1 MLQKVTKFASK
12 TLQKVTAMI
21 FKRKIFKDIE
31 HWNKNCKNEAL
42 LIKGARQVGKTTA
55 VREFAR
61 ANYANFVEI
70 NFEQN
75 PEAKQAFAGSRDAN
89 TVIQRLSLMGYGPF
103 VPGKTLVFFDEIQSC
118 PDARTAIKFLAED
131 GRFQYIES
139 GSLLGINY
147 KDVSSYPVGFES
159 QIEMYPL
166 DFEEFLWAKGVSI
179 DTVDN
184 VKRTLTELRRVDDF
198 THEIL
203 MKHYREYLVVG
214 GMPKVVSTFLT
225 NSDFNET
232 LRQQKIITDSY
243 RLDISKYA
251 GAQKTR
257 AKRFFDAI
265 PSQLA
270 KERKRFILSDLETS
284 GSMQKYEDSAQ
295 WLADAGV
302 AYFSYNTHSLQMPF
316 EQYENRNLFKVYLLD
331 TGLLCSLWSGTIQWE
346 VMQGNISVN
355 EGALTENFVAAEL
368 VRHGHTLH
376 YYDHKS
382 RNELDFLIREK
393 KFVTILEIKSGGDYK
408 KHTSLNNIL
417 ETSADTIERSIVLCR
432 GNVEKNGDIVYL
444 PLYAA
449 GFL

>member
-103 VPGKTLVFFDEIQSC
+103 VPDKTLVFFDEIQSC

-166 DFEEFLWAKGVSI
+166 DFEEFLWAKGVAI

-214 GMPKVVSTFLT
+214 GMPKVVSTFLS

-232 LRQQKIITDSY
+232 LRQQKVITDSY

-270 KERKRFILSDLETS
+270 KEHKRFVLSDLEAS

-331 TGLLCSLWSGTIQWE
+331 TGLLCSLWSGTIQWD

-355 EGALTENFVAAEL
+355 EGALAENFVAAEL

-393 KFVTILEIKSGGDYK
+393 KYVTILEIKSGGDYK
-408 KHTSLNNIL
+408 KHASLNNVL
-417 ETSADTIERSIVLCR
+417 ESSSNSIERSIVLCR
-432 GNVEKNGDIVYL
+432 GNVEKDSDIVYL

-449 GFL
+449 GIL

>member
-1 MLQKVTKFASK
+1 MSSK

-31 HWNKNCKNEAL
+31 RWNKNCKNEAL

-103 VPGKTLVFFDEIQSC
+103 VPGKTLVFLDEIQSC

-147 KDVSSYPVGFES
+147 KDASSYPVGFES

-166 DFEEFLWAKGVSI
+166 DFEEFLWAKGVGE

-184 VKRTLTELRRVDDF
+184 VRRTLTELRRVDDF

-214 GMPKVVSTFLT
+214 GMPKVVSTFLS

-232 LRQQKIITDSY
+232 LRQQKVITDSY

-270 KERKRFILSDLETS
+270 KEHKRFVLSDLEAS

-331 TGLLCSLWSGTIQWE
+331 TGLLCSLWSGTIQWD

-355 EGALTENFVAAEL
+355 EGALAENFVAVEL

-393 KFVTILEIKSGGDYK
+393 KYVTILEIKSGGDYK
-408 KHTSLNNIL
+408 KHASLNNVL
-417 ETSADTIERSIVLCR
+417 ESSSNSIERSIVLCR
-432 GNVEKNGDIVYL
+432 GNVEKDSDIVYL

-449 GFL
+449 GIL

>member
-1 MLQKVTKFASK
+1 
-12 TLQKVTAMI
+12 MI
-21 FKRKIFKDIE
+21 FKRKIYNKIE
-31 HWNKNCKNEAL
+31 YWHKNNHNEAL
-42 LIKGARQVGKTTA
+42 LIKGARQVGKTTI

-61 ANYANFVEI
+61 DNYNHFVEI
-70 NFEQN
+70 NFEQT
-75 PEAKQAFAGSRDAN
+75 PDAKQAFAGSRDAN

-118 PDARTAIKFLAED
+118 PNARTAIKFLAED
-131 GRFQYIES
+131 GRFDYIES

-166 DFEEFLWAKGVSI
+166 DFEEFLWAKGVDENTI
-179 DTVDN
+179 DY
-184 VKRTLTELRRVDDF
+184 VKRTLSAKESVDDF
-198 THEIL
+198 THEIM
-203 MKHYREYLVVG
+203 MKYYREFLVVG
-214 GMPKVVSTFLT
+214 GMPKVVSTFLS

-251 GAQKTR
+251 DTQKTK

-270 KERKRFILSDLETS
+270 KERKRFILSDLEAS

-295 WLADAGV
+295 WLSDAGV
-302 AYFSYNTHSLQMPF
+302 AYFSFNTHSLQMPF

-331 TGLLCSLWSGTIQWE
+331 TGLLCSLWSGAIQWE
-346 VMQGNISVN
+346 VMQGDISVN

-368 VRHGHTLH
+368 VRHGYTLH

-393 KFVTILEIKSGGDYK
+393 KFVTIIEVKSGSDYK
-408 KHTSLNNIL
+408 KHASLSNIL
-417 ETSADTIERSIVLCR
+417 ENSSDSIERSIVLCR
-432 GNVEKNGDIVYL
+432 GNVEKAGEILYL
-444 PLYAA
+444 PLYAVA
-449 GFL
+449 FL

>member
-1 MLQKVTKFASK
+1 
-12 TLQKVTAMI
+12 MI
-21 FKRKIFKDIE
+21 FKRKIFKKIE
-31 HWNKNCKNEAL
+31 QWKNYHQKEAL

-55 VREFAR
+55 VREFAKV
-61 ANYANFVEI
+61 NYKNFVEI
-70 NFEQN
+70 NFEQT

-103 VPGKTLVFFDEIQSC
+103 VPNCTLVFLDEIQSC

-131 GRFQYIES
+131 GRFDYIES

-147 KDVSSYPVGFES
+147 KDVSSYPVGFEC
-159 QIEMYPL
+159 QLDMYPL
-166 DFEEFLWAKGVSI
+166 DFEEFLWAKGVDE
-179 DTVDN
+179 DTLDKIRN
-184 VKRTLTELRRVDDF
+184 TLSELKPVDDF
-198 THEIL
+198 THDVL
-203 MKHYREYLVVG
+203 MRHYREYLVVG
-214 GMPKVVSTFLT
+214 GMPKVVSVFLT
-225 NSDFNET
+225 NSDFSET

-251 GAQKTR
+251 GANKTR

-270 KERKRFILSDLETS
+270 KERKRFILSDLESS

-346 VMQGNISVN
+346 VMQGNISIN

-368 VRHGHTLH
+368 VRHGHLLH

-408 KHTSLNNIL
+408 KHASLTNVL
-417 ETSADTIERSIVLCR
+417 ETSSNSIERSIVLCR
-432 GNVEKNGDIVYL
+432 NNVENAGDVIYL

-449 GFL
+449 AFL

>member
-1 MLQKVTKFASK
+1 
-12 TLQKVTAMI
+12 MI
-21 FKRKIFKDIE
+21 FKRKIFSKIE
-31 HWNKNCKNEAL
+31 QWKQNHHHEAL

-61 ANYANFVEI
+61 ANYDNYVEI
-70 NFEQN
+70 NFEQT
-75 PEAKQAFAGSRDAN
+75 PEAKQAFTGNRDAN
-89 TVIQRLSLMGYGPF
+89 SVIQRLSLMGYGPF

-131 GRFQYIES
+131 GRFDYIES

-147 KDVSSYPVGFES
+147 RDVSSYPVGFES
-159 QIEMYPL
+159 QIDMYPL
-166 DFEEFLWAKGVSI
+166 DFEEFLWAKGVEA
-179 DTVDN
+179 DTLN
-184 VKRTLTELRRVDDF
+184 NIKTALTELRPIDDF
-198 THEIL
+198 THEVL
-203 MKHYREYLVVG
+203 MKHYREYLIVG
-214 GMPKVVSTFLT
+214 GMPKVVSTYLT

-232 LRQQKIITDSY
+232 LRQQKIIVDIY

-251 GAQKTR
+251 GSQKTK

-270 KERKRFILSDLETS
+270 KERKRFILSDLETN

-331 TGLLCSLWSGTIQWE
+331 TGLLCSLWSGNIQWE
-346 VMQGNISVN
+346 VMQGNLSIN

-368 VRHGHTLH
+368 VRHGHSLH
-376 YYDHKS
+376 YYDNKS

-408 KHTSLNNIL
+408 KHTSLNNVL
-417 ETSADTIERSIVLCR
+417 ESSSDSIERSIVFCR
-432 GNVEKNGDIVYL
+432 ANVGKNTDIIYL
-444 PLYAA
+444 PLYSAA
-449 GFL
+449 FL

>member
-1 MLQKVTKFASK
+1 
-12 TLQKVTAMI
+12 MI
-21 FKRKIFKDIE
+21 FKRKIFKKIE
-31 HWNKNCKNEAL
+31 QWKNYHQKEAL

-55 VREFAR
+55 VREFAKV
-61 ANYANFVEI
+61 NYKNFVEI
-70 NFEQN
+70 NFEQT

-103 VPGKTLVFFDEIQSC
+103 VPNCTLVFLDEIQSC

-131 GRFQYIES
+131 GRFDYIES

-147 KDVSSYPVGFES
+147 KDVSSYPVGFEC
-159 QIEMYPL
+159 QLDMYPL
-166 DFEEFLWAKGVSI
+166 DFEEFLWAKGVDE
-179 DTVDN
+179 DTLDKIRN
-184 VKRTLTELRRVDDF
+184 TLSELKPVDDF
-198 THEIL
+198 THDVL

-214 GMPKVVSTFLT
+214 GMPKVVSVFLT
-225 NSDFNET
+225 NSDFSET

-251 GAQKTR
+251 GANKTR

-270 KERKRFILSDLETS
+270 KERKRFILSDLESS

-331 TGLLCSLWSGTIQWE
+331 TGLLCALWSGTIQWE
-346 VMQGNISVN
+346 VMQGNISIN
-355 EGALTENFVAAEL
+355 EGSLTENFVAAEL
-368 VRHGHTLH
+368 VRHGHLLH

-408 KHTSLNNIL
+408 KHASLTNVL
-417 ETSADTIERSIVLCR
+417 ETSSNSIERSIVLSR
-432 GNVEKNGDIVYL
+432 NNVENAGDVIYL
-444 PLYAA
+444 PLYASA
-449 GFL
+449 FL